1 MKKLLILTITTLS
14 IFSCKDKREI
24 TKNDLVFKCVI
35 TEMKQHQSQSA
46 LEYEPLFTYKTDCGT
61 ELISRRGN
69 TYKIGD
75 TITYVYVN
83 RNLK

>member
-1 MKKLLILTITTLS
+1 MKRLLLTITTLL
-14 IFSCKDKREI
+14 IFSCKNKREI
-24 TKNDLVFKCVI
+24 SKNDLVFKCVI
-35 TEMKQHQSQSA
+35 TEMKQHQSKST
-46 LEYEPLFTYKTDCGT
+46 LEYEPLYTYKTDCGT
-61 ELISRRGN
+61 ELISYRGN